1 MFLLPVLLGFSFSA
15 MIKEFLEYGLTM
27 IDVKIAANRRWQ
39 GLNASENFL
48 DQFNNPSSSLL
59 GTINAIYE

>member
-1 MFLLPVLLGFSFSA
+1 

-48 DQFNNPSSSLL
+48 TQFNNPSSSLL